1 MVVNGRYTINVC
13 ALRDIEFGEELTFDY
28 SSVGRE
34 ITRLVPR
41 RDALTFSKFE
51 IECEKKR

>member
-28 SSVGRE
+28 SSVSRE
-34 ITRLVPR
+34 ITPLVPR
-41 RDALTFSKFE
+41 HEILTFSK
-51 IECEKKR
+51 I